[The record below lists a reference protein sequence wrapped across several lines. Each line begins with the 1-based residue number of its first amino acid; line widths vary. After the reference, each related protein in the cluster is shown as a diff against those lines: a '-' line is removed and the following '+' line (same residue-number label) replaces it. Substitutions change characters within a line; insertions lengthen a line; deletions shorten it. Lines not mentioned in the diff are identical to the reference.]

1 MRLLPVI
8 ATLLLLPQAPSAATP
23 ADFLTLPPGF
33 RAEVLVDS
41 VPNARGMALAPDGTL
56 YVGSRS
62 GGKVYAVR
70 DALKGSPRVMVLAE
84 GLNMPNGVAYRD
96 GSLFVADAKQL
107 LRLPGVD
114 RASAAVTPE
123 PVGAPFPYKNALHA
137 WKYLAFGPDG
147 WLYVPVGAPCNVC
160 QETDFG
166 VILRI
171 KPDGSAREV
180 IARGVRNPVGFDWHP
195 GTGEF
200 WFTDNGRDMLGDE
213 LPPDELNRVA
223 SPGLDFGFPYCHAG
237 TVADPQF
244 GTAGRCSDAAAPAQL
259 LAPHAAALAVRFYT
273 GSMFPPEYR
282 GQAFIAE
289 HGSWN
294 RSRAAGKTGFRITLV
309 RLVDGRPVAYEPF
322 ATGFLAGDEV
332 RGRPVDLLVAPDGA
346 LLVSDDQ
353 RGVIY
358 RISYVAPAA
367 AKAS

>member
-1 MRLLPVI
+1 V
-8 ATLLLLPQAPSAATP
+8 
-23 ADFLTLPPGF
+23 
-33 RAEVLVDS
+33 
-41 VPNARGMALAPDGTL
+41 GT
-56 YVGSRS
+56 RS

-70 DALKGSPRVMVLAE
+70 GALGPDPRVIVLAE
-84 GLNMPNGVAYRD
+84 QLNMPNGVAYRD
-96 GSLFVADAKQL
+96 GSLYVADARQL

-114 RASAAVTPE
+114 AATGAVVPQ

-160 QETDFG
+160 QEPDYG
-166 VILRI
+166 VILRV

-180 IARGVRNPVGFDWHP
+180 VARGIRNSVGFDWQP
-195 GTGEF
+195 RTREL

-213 LPPDELNRVA
+213 VPPDELNRVTA
-223 SPGLDFGFPYCHAG
+223 PGLDFGFPYCHAG
-237 TVADPQF
+237 SIPDPQF
-244 GTAGRCSDAAAPAQL
+244 GAAGRCDSATPPVQA

-273 GSMFPPEYR
+273 GRMFPRRYR

-294 RSRAAGKTGFRITLV
+294 RSKAAGKTGHRISLV
-309 RLVDGRPVAYEPF
+309 TFKGGKVVGYEPF

-353 RGVIY
+353 RGVVY
-358 RISYVAPAA
+358 RISYGRRPAGGPA
-367 AKAS
+367 